1 MKKLTTL
8 LEELGS
14 IDTTSYPN
22 IKFEGST
29 SSDKVNLTL
38 LKDVNRAA
46 NASGIKVTIS
56 SIVTGHRT
64 TTSSGNVSRHT
75 TGEAVDISKVNGNR
89 WSSKSDAES
98 KKILTGI
105 ESFVSNLK
113 ESGYEVNEESENS
126 KSILYFGFPEHENHI
141 HISNKIGSS
150 SETELPDDGSE
161 SEEESSSNYARD
173 YLIKSISGLVKP
185 MFGLNESK
193 EKRIIQNIDKIK
205 NLLK

>member
-22 IKFEGST
+22 IKFEGSGL
-29 SSDKVNLTL
+29 SDKVNLSL
-38 LKDVNRAA
+38 LKDINNAA

-56 SIVTGHRT
+56 SIVTGHRDK
-64 TTSSGNVSRHT
+64 TSSGNVSRHT
-75 TGEAVDISKVNGNR
+75 TGEAVDISKVNGIG
-89 WSSKSDAES
+89 WSSKSEAGS
-98 KKILTGI
+98 KNILTGI
-105 ESFVSNLK
+105 ESFVTNLK
-113 ESGYEVNEESENS
+113 NYGYVINQESSNP
-126 KSILYFGFPEHENHI
+126 KSILYFGFPDHENHI
-141 HISNKIGSS
+141 HISNKVG
-150 SETELPDDGSE
+150 EAELPDDKKDTK
-161 SEEESSSNYARD
+161 SSTSYARE
-173 YLIKSISGLVKP
+173 YLVKSISGLVKP

>member
-22 IKFEGST
+22 IKFEGSGL
-29 SSDKVNLTL
+29 SDKVNLSL
-38 LKDVNRAA
+38 LKDINNAA

-56 SIVTGHRT
+56 SIVTGHREN
-64 TTSSGNVSRHT
+64 TSSGNVSRHT
-75 TGEAVDISKVNGNR
+75 TGEAVDISKVNGIG
-89 WSSKSDAES
+89 WSSKSDADS
-98 KKILTGI
+98 KNILTGI
-105 ESFVSNLK
+105 ESFVTNLK
-113 ESGYEVNEESENS
+113 NYGYVINQESSNP
-126 KSILYFGFPEHENHI
+126 KSILYFGFPDHENHI
-141 HISNKIGSS
+141 HISNKVGSTTS
-150 SETELPDDGSE
+150 AELPDDKTDTKSPT
-161 SEEESSSNYARD
+161 SYARD
-173 YLIKSISGLVKP
+173 YLVKSISGLVKP